1 MSGGKWRT
9 TPIPEDAYV
18 ELSDNDAF
26 GQAFVDGNSE
36 TDFGLLT
43 VMTMPK
49 SMIAEFGVSEE
60 MVHDVEVRRIPYIND

>member
-1 MSGGKWRT
+1 M
-9 TPIPEDAYV
+9 

-36 TDFGLLT
+36 TDIGLLT

-49 SMIAEFGVSEE
+49 SMIAGEFGVSEE